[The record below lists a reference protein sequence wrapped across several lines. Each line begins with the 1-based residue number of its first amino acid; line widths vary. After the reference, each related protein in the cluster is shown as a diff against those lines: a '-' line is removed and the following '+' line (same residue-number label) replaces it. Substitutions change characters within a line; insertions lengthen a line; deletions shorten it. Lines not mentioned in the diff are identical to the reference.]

1 MLRLL
6 LIIALAATVST
17 ASAQDD
23 PPFPEYPDFI
33 PEASHMGH
41 DYISI
46 LTLLDQ
52 LEMAPAAAG
61 VPVRAEGLFRI
72 GTDYNKFW
80 LKGEGYGLTTEGTGA
95 AEVQA
100 LYSRLV
106 SPYFDALGGIRLDV
120 SYRDGEVRTRPL
132 LALGVDGMTPYW
144 FEIEPAVF
152 LSADGHLSA
161 RFEASNEVLI
171 TQRLV
176 AQPQAEVNIAL
187 QEAPEWGV
195 ASGFNDVEAGLRVRY
210 EIRREVAPYAG
221 LEWHRLLGG
230 AADLA
235 RASGASVGEV
245 RLVVGIRL
253 WR

>member
-6 LIIALAATVST
+6 LVIALAAVVST

-33 PEASHMGH
+33 PEASHMAHG
-41 DYISI
+41 YVSV

-52 LEMAPAAAG
+52 FEVAPAAAG
-61 VPVRAEGLFRI
+61 VPIRAEGLFRI
-72 GTDYNKFW
+72 GTDQNKFW
-80 LKGEGYGLTTEGTGA
+80 LKGEGHGLTTERAGA

-100 LYSRLV
+100 LYGRLIT
-106 SPYFDALGGIRLDV
+106 PYFDALAGIRFDMR
-120 SYRDGEVRTRPL
+120 YGGDEVRTRPL
-132 LALGVDGMTPYW
+132 LAVGLDGVTPYW

-176 AQPQAEVNIAL
+176 AQPQAEVNVAL
-187 QEAPEWGV
+187 QDVPDWGV
-195 ASGFNDVEAGLRVRY
+195 ASGFNDVEVGLRLRY

-221 LEWHRLLGG
+221 FEWHRLIGG

-235 RASGASVGEV
+235 RANGGSVGDV

>member
-6 LIIALAATVST
+6 LIIVLSAASST

-23 PPFPEYPDFI
+23 PPFPQYPDFI

-41 DYISI
+41 DYVSV

-52 LEMAPAAAG
+52 LEVAPTAAG
-61 VPVRAEGLFRI
+61 VPIRAEGLVHI
-72 GTDYNKFW
+72 GTDQNKFW
-80 LKGEGYGLTTEGTGA
+80 LKGEGYGLTAERTGA
-95 AEVQA
+95 VEAQA
-100 LYSRLV
+100 LYSRLIR
-106 SPYFDALGGIRLDV
+106 PYFEALAGIRLDV
-120 SYRDGEVRTRPL
+120 AYGGDEVRTRPL
-132 LALGVDGMTPYW
+132 LAIGLDGVTPYW

-152 LSADGHLSA
+152 LSADGDLSA
-161 RFEASNEVLI
+161 RFEVSNEVLI

-187 QEAPEWGV
+187 QDVPRWGV

-221 LEWHRLLGG
+221 FVWHRLIGG
-230 AADLA
+230 TADIA
-235 RASGASVGEV
+235 RASGGRVGEI